1 MRTSSIVLFSVFVC
15 VHAWAADEF
24 NTIKCGADIPKAMV
38 GKHSSNERVVV
49 TEARHSNLG
58 LKDLGGVEISDRLF
72 LISWRICGGEYAV
85 LLNTEK
91 DVVRDILPVP
101 VHSLQSPHSFAEGC
115 QVASRDIPNAVIAIL
130 DNSKGQR
137 PKTLPRPDYAPGQDR
152 LENRRT
158 PGTICPDAD
167 TRPNLRRKRFQRRRQ
182 AIVHCWRK
190 ISISPCENIS
200 SSSPSRESWPEYLWG
215 GCYPLCQGT
224 SSSCFL

>member
-91 DVVRDILPVP
+91 DVVRDVLPVP

-130 DNSKGQR
+130 DNSEGQR
-137 PKTLPRPDYAPGQDR
+137 PKAYLDQIMLPAKIAWKIDERQERFVPMPTQGLTCAVSGFNRP
-152 LENRRT
+152 
-158 PGTICPDAD
+158 C
-167 TRPNLRRKRFQRRRQ
+167 
-182 AIVHCWRK
+182 IV
-190 ISISPCENIS
+190 
-200 SSSPSRESWPEYLWG
+200 L
-215 GCYPLCQGT
+215 
-224 SSSCFL
+224 